1 MLSLGNFPRQT
12 QCCATFSNSPISQIL
27 PLYSKIPQTHLF
39 FPSNTVTHLSIR
51 SLPWQK
57 RTGVCIFAIK
67 SEEKSGNNVVEM
79 ENLDDDECDD
89 DVDNFLVDEEDDVE
103 GDDDD
108 EDEVI
113 IPLRNMKKWLENKPS
128 GFGVDKVYD
137 TSVEDKLM
145 EEIEQSKKAQ
155 LANINKLKN
164 NPVKANSKEV
174 QHDKDV
180 QDGLRVRLVNLPKK
194 MNIDKDLRVAFKGV
208 PGIANIVPVVTGNKK
223 TRNPICK
230 GLAYIDFKSKDEAQR
245 FVKMFSG
252 QSLSFGKIEKKI
264 KCEMINLGSPKS
276 AAIKSVDEIKYAP
289 EQEIPDLQGDLDDD
303 FDTNFLSSD
312 SEENLPTDHDVVEM
326 EDLSART
333 NDYTENSEIFSAEST
348 SGDEQDV
355 REESDFSEQ
364 EKKVQAKEKKKKPK
378 QKKDKVPKLNIPGS
392 ARKLKIKEKALLTG
406 VISKYAQKNTVATVK
421 EQS

>member
-1 MLSLGNFPRQT
+1 M
-12 QCCATFSNSPISQIL
+12 
-27 PLYSKIPQTHLF
+27 
-39 FPSNTVTHLSIR
+39 THLSIR

-57 RTGVCIFAIK
+57 GTRVCIFAIK

-79 ENLDDDECDD
+79 ENLDDDEYDD
-89 DVDNFLVDEEDDVE
+89 DFLVDEDDSVD

-108 EDEVI
+108 EDDDEVI

-164 NPVKANSKEV
+164 NPVKANSK
-174 QHDKDV
+174 QFQQDKDV

-230 GLAYIDFKSKDEAQR
+230 GLAYIDFKSKDDAQR

-252 QSLSFGKIEKKI
+252 QSISFGKIEKKI
-264 KCEMINLGSPKS
+264 KCEMINLGSPKFT
-276 AAIKSVDEIKYAP
+276 AIKSVDEIKYAS
-289 EQEIPDLQGDLDDD
+289 EQEIPVLQGHLDDD
-303 FDTNFLSSD
+303 FDTDFLSSD
-312 SEENLPTDHDVVEM
+312 SEENLPTDHDVAEM
-326 EDLSART
+326 DDLSART
-333 NDYTENSEIFSAEST
+333 NDHVEISESLC
-348 SGDEQDV
+348 DEQDI

-392 ARKLKIKEKALLTG
+392 ARKLKIMEKALLTG
-406 VISKYAQKNTVATVK
+406 VISKYAQKNSGATVK